1 MAVLHRSRSMLRR
14 DLVLSAIR
22 NRPIESKTR
31 LLWRETNPYPDLSL
45 LSSDAASPQM
55 SHENWNIA
63 SGMRQKEGRGRHAGW
78 RRFLQGFLLLHM
90 IKFCCNLHHSYGLAT
105 SQYVNI
111 RSSGMLVWQFQKFC
125 LKPITDGKGI
135 SQNCTTSIAFGN
147 NFHNVVQLQ

>member
-63 SGMRQKEGRGRHAGW
+63 SGMRQKRGGGGMRAGVAFY
-78 RRFLQGFLLLHM
+78 RGF
-90 IKFCCNLHHSYGLAT
+90 FSYT
-105 SQYVNI
+105 
-111 RSSGMLVWQFQKFC
+111 
-125 LKPITDGKGI
+125 
-135 SQNCTTSIAFGN
+135 
-147 NFHNVVQLQ
+147 